1 MTFDNNLL
9 TAENLEQLQMQSDE
23 TQKFLASQ
31 MSGITDISSMLP
43 TLLTSNYE
51 LGGNISMLPSPE
63 TDSLI
68 SSPSLSNPDEE
79 LDIFALQPSV
89 QEQKQLLSGIPI
101 GNPVVGLNQNAYEKA
116 LMNLIANNQLQTPVT
131 VCDPLMNINDE
142 SLALNLP
149 GMLPLKNQSPIMNPL
164 DLTNPGLS
172 DISVE
177 ALDQLLNPTTSI
189 EVPSLIPSTVEPTL
203 SPEMIDPLLL
213 GANNPYLVNE
223 LLRANKMNSVD
234 TSYIG
239 QISTPPQSPIGLET
253 LGNVNE
259 LAYLP
264 VQSPIE
270 LPEMDFINATAISTP
285 TVQPVVLSNVTPTVP
300 SQKVL
305 PVIPA
310 PIPSPIPAPIFTP
323 ELEQK
328 KIQPVLTKKRSLT
341 KTNYTYVPATKKRS
355 NSDLKSTKLERSSS
369 TKAKAS
375 QKKSV
380 PMVKEKNGKIQKQQQ
395 IKHTFVIETPGIS
408 YGKKTSGRKR
418 KCKKNDED
426 DIINNLPQVP
436 QVPCRPNVAAIPP
449 QKLSKIHARTSEDLD
464 SLIYKCEYCPSAF
477 SRKHDLKRHIKI
489 HTGATTTTAQKCKH

>member
-1 MTFDNNLL
+1 MTFDNTLL
-9 TAENLEQLQMQSDE
+9 TAENLEQLQFQSDE
-23 TQKFLASQ
+23 TQKLLASQ

-43 TLLTSNYE
+43 ALLTSNYE

-116 LMNLIANNQLQTPVT
+116 LMTLIANNQLQTPVT

-164 DLTNPGLS
+164 DLTNTGLNG
-172 DISVE
+172 ISVE
-177 ALDQLLNPTTSI
+177 ALDQLLNPTTNI
-189 EVPSLIPSTVEPTL
+189 EVPSLIPSTVEPTIG
-203 SPEMIDPLLL
+203 PEMIDPLLL
-213 GANNPYLVNE
+213 GANDPYLMNE
-223 LLRANKMNSVD
+223 LLRTNKVNNVD
-234 TSYIG
+234 TSYIN

-270 LPEMDFINATAISTP
+270 IPEMDFMNATAVSTP
-285 TVQPVVLSNVTPTVP
+285 NVQPVVLTNVTPTVP

-305 PVIPA
+305 PVMPTPIQA
-310 PIPSPIPAPIFTP
+310 PMFTP
-323 ELEQK
+323 ELEPK
-328 KIQPVLTKKRSLT
+328 KVQPVLTKKRSLT

-355 NSDLKSTKLERSSS
+355 NSDLKNTKLERSSS
-369 TKAKAS
+369 TKAS

-395 IKHTFVIETPGIS
+395 IKHTFVIETPGIN

-418 KCKKNDED
+418 KFKNDED
-426 DIINNLPQVP
+426 DVINNLPQVP

-489 HTGATTTTAQKCKH
+489 HTGATTTTQKCKH